1 MKHSFATVQQTLFFA
16 SVIVGCLLFGSIILP
31 FILPIF
37 WAIVIA
43 IVSYPLYTR
52 ILHYVRGSE
61 STASAL
67 TILAVVLCIGIPVT
81 VIGSLL
87 AREAI
92 DTYYWLAEH
101 PEAINEKT
109 VLLEDT
115 LISWGLPAEDLT
127 TTLRGYSATVTE
139 WVANEALSVGKAT
152 GMTMLKVILT
162 LYLLFYMLRDG
173 KRIVRFFEYIMPLGN
188 QRERHLFHTFSS
200 ITRAIMKGTI
210 VTALLQGIIGG
221 ILLWVGGS
229 SSVLLLAALM
239 TILACIPGVGPTLIW
254 LPAGIF
260 QLVTGNIFGG
270 LIILIG
276 GFGII
281 SMIDNVVRPILVG
294 RDTALPDALILV
306 SILGGLVTYGIP
318 GLIIGP
324 VAAGLALALLE
335 MFASEYSKE
344 LEQN

>member
-1 MKHSFATVQQTLFFA
+1 MKHSFSSIQQTLFFA
-16 SVIVGCLLFGSIILP
+16 VVILGCLLFGSIIIP

-37 WAIVIA
+37 WAVVIG
-43 IVSYPLYTR
+43 IVSYPLYSR

-61 STASAL
+61 SAAASL
-67 TILAVVLCIGIPVT
+67 TILAVVLCVGIPLT
-81 VIGSLL
+81 IIGSLL

-101 PEAINEKT
+101 PDAVHEKT
-109 VLLEDT
+109 ILLQDT
-115 LISWGLPAEDLT
+115 LVSWGLPAEDLT
-127 TTLRGYSATVTE
+127 TTIRSYSATVTE
-139 WVANEALSVGKAT
+139 WIANEALSLGKAT
-152 GMTMLKVILT
+152 GMTALKIVLT
-162 LYLLFYMLRDG
+162 LYLLFYILRDG
-173 KRIVRFFEYIMPLGN
+173 KRIIGFFEYIVPLGN

-210 VTALLQGIIGG
+210 VTAVLQGLVGG
-221 ILLWVGGS
+221 ILLWIGGS

-260 QLVTGNIFGG
+260 QLATGNIVGG
-270 LIILIG
+270 LVILAG

-281 SMIDNVVRPILVG
+281 SLIDNVVRPILVG
-294 RDTALPDALILV
+294 RDTALPDALILI